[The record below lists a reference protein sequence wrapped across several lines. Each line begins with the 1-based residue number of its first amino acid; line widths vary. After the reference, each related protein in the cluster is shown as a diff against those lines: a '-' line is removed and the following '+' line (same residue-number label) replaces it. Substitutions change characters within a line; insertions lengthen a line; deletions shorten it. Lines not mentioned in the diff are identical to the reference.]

1 MVNTPSSKTWFRPR
15 ADTAIAVSTACK
27 HQHAQAYTPIH
38 ACALA
43 DCAELAM
50 GDVELAGEP
59 EVSLFEQPL
68 HLEDELDVAVDVE

>member
-1 MVNTPSSKTWFRPR
+1 
-15 ADTAIAVSTACK
+15 
-27 HQHAQAYTPIH
+27 
-38 ACALA
+38 
-43 DCAELAM
+43 M